1 MGSHP
6 NLSCQGASPFLG
18 APFVM
23 AYYKY
28 AKFLKADNHAD
39 FDKLFH
45 PGAATPYTGIY
56 RCELCGHEA
65 GSTKSHP
72 LPPEHHS
79 VYQPTRWRLIAAAH
93 PV

>member
-1 MGSHP
+1 MGSYP
-6 NLSCQGASPFLG
+6 GLSRQGASLFLG
-18 APFVM
+18 ALFDM

-28 AKFLKADNHAD
+28 TKFLKADGHAD

-45 PGAATPYTGIY
+45 PGTATPYTGIY
-56 RCELCGHEA
+56 RCEVCSREA

-72 LPPEHHS
+72 LPPEHHNA
-79 VYQPTRWRLIAAAH
+79 YQPTRWRLIVAAH